1 MLIENL
7 LAKFPSQDNELVA
20 CLQSQ
25 SDQIK
30 TANDFFQIYAE
41 NISNGSVINVYSSSS
56 WGICQQMLG
65 KLNDSDS
72 DYIDC
77 RSGSWSCTFVAE
89 DKFSYSSVT
98 FRDVAEWLVENFP
111 N

>member
-41 NISNGSVINVYSSSS
+41 NISNGSDIDVYSSSS